1 MPRKIPYLQR
11 RGDAFSFRIAV
22 PKDLHK
28 TIGSRELT
36 KTLSTQDRRIA
47 TPIALSLAAK
57 AKQLFINLRDM
68 ANQKPSTNS
77 LEFILEVSFDE
88 LGMPGGF
95 KINAEPHESDAV
107 SSAIRATIEA
117 TALAKE
123 RIHADTAA
131 TPLKHLK
138 IASKP
143 TLKIA
148 IDKFLDDP
156 ERIKT
161 PDMLTKQRRALN
173 KLLECIGN
181 KPVDELCQLDIK
193 NFFKSLSSYSK
204 VTFRDTYKAGIR
216 TFLNDA
222 KAEYEA
228 AGFPQNLTL
237 EGIKYEGD
245 RIAPENKQR
254 PLLSHELKR
263 LFEGTEMK
271 AFAENYSQAHFFW
284 LPHIGLFTGARVNEI
299 CQLNPQTD
307 ILLDAD
313 SSVWYLWITEET
325 ESGDGIIKSVKG
337 GESKKVPIHNKLIEL
352 GFLAYVGRVKS
363 EGAKTVF
370 PEWESKRKVAGGR
383 ASGRAEKWAYEL
395 FRDIGLKDDTQG
407 ACLSGMHAFRHTL
420 LSCGADKKP
429 PLNLTCITDHAQG
442 ANPINATGAAK
453 GYLSTVPKIPLIE
466 KAALLN
472 KLDYGLNFFTPTT
485 TKAEPSCNRL
495 AQKQ

>member
-11 RGDAFSFRIAV
+11 RGDSFSFRIAV

-28 TIGSRELT
+28 SIGTRELT
-36 KTLSTQDRRIA
+36 KALSTQDRCTAI
-47 TPIALSLAAK
+47 PIALSLAAK

-68 ANQKPSTNS
+68 TNQKSPTNGFD
-77 LEFILEVSFDE
+77 LILEVSFDE
-88 LGMPGGF
+88 LGLPDGF
-95 KINAEPHESDAV
+95 KINSEPHESDAAN
-107 SSAIRATIEA
+107 SAIRATIEA
-117 TALAKE
+117 AALAKE
-123 RIHADTAA
+123 RRIHADTAA
-131 TPLKHLK
+131 TPLKQLK
-138 IASKP
+138 IASKL
-143 TLKIA
+143 TLKTA

-156 ERIKT
+156 ERNKT

-173 KLLECIGN
+173 KLLESIGD

-204 VTFRDTYKAGIR
+204 ATFRDTYKAGLR
-216 TFLNDA
+216 SFLNDA

-228 AGFPQNLTL
+228 MGFPQNLTL

-245 RIAPENKQR
+245 RIKPENKQR
-254 PLLSHELKR
+254 PLLQHELKR
-263 LFEGTEMK
+263 LFEGAEMK
-271 AFAENYSQAHFFW
+271 VFSENYAQAHFFW
-284 LPHIGLFTGARVNEI
+284 LLHIGLFTGARVNEI

-307 ILLDAD
+307 ILLDTD
-313 SSVWYLWITEET
+313 SGVWYLWITEET

-352 GFLAYVGRVKS
+352 GFLAYVCRVKS
-363 EGAKTVF
+363 EGAKTIF
-370 PEWESKRKVAGGR
+370 PKWESKGKVTGGR
-383 ASGRAEKWAYEL
+383 ASGRAEKWVYEL
-395 FRDIGLKDDTQG
+395 FRDIGLKDETQG

-420 LSCGADKKP
+420 LSCGANKKP

-453 GYLSTVPKIPLIE
+453 GYLSTVPKIPLVE

-472 KLDYGLNFFTPTT
+472 QLDYGLNFFTPTT
-485 TKAEPSCNRL
+485 T
-495 AQKQ
+495 